1 MLTKNRSPIYTPAPM
16 PLCAKAFSLLGEV
29 PSSTQSTLNALIG
42 QGYYYNPDAQTTL
55 LLDLP
60 LGFGLHTIQT
70 TLVPSRDLIIVTQNL
85 CPEYWDDLCDFQPS
99 AVVLEN
105 TLGRDLEYAFAA
117 TQSCTCYRSILPAN
131 SRLTFSERKVL
142 RLLACGLSNP
152 QIADKTG
159 VQHKTIRNVLT
170 TIYEKL
176 GVENRT
182 DALLYYWGTWQG
194 YIRVMR

>member
-1 MLTKNRSPIYTPAPM
+1 MQ
-16 PLCAKAFSLLGEV
+16 CARAFSLLGELGGN
-29 PSSTQSTLNALIG
+29 TQSTLHVLVS
-42 QGYYYNPDAQTTL
+42 QGYSYNPDASTTL
-55 LLDLP
+55 LLDTP
-60 LGFGLHTIQT
+60 LGFGLHTLQT
-70 TLVPSRDLIIVTQNL
+70 TLIRSHDLIIVTQNP
-85 CPEYWDDLCDFQPS
+85 CPEYWDDLCDFQPG

-105 TLGRDLEYAFAA
+105 NLARDLECAFAA
-117 TQSCTCYRSILPAN
+117 IECCKCYRTIPLAS
-131 SRLTFSERKVL
+131 SRLTLTERKVL

-194 YIRVMR
+194 YMRVMR

>member
-1 MLTKNRSPIYTPAPM
+1 MT
-16 PLCAKAFSLLGEV
+16 CAKAFSLLGEI
-29 PSSTQSTLNALIG
+29 PGNTQSTLNALFS
-42 QGYYYNPDAQTTL
+42 QGYYYNPDAPITL
-55 LLDLP
+55 LLDMP
-60 LGFGLHTIQT
+60 LGFGLHTLQT
-70 TLVPSRDLIIVTQNL
+70 TPVRAHYLIIVTQNL

-105 TLGRDLEYAFAA
+105 SLGRDMEYAFAA
-117 TQSCTCYRSILPAN
+117 TQCRKCYRSIPSA
-131 SRLTFSERKVL
+131 SSQLTLSERKVL

-152 QIADKTG
+152 QIAEKTG

-194 YIRVMR
+194 YTRVMR